1 MFDRQIIFPLLEAR
15 PELFLLKSGA
25 YHTYKRNQRYTVYH
39 IYKRMYQR
47 QCTKSSLL
55 EARLELFLLGSG
67 VWTRRRCRPELIA
80 GDRRRE
86 GGGL

>member
-39 IYKRMYQR
+39 IYKRIPGAMYQIFS
-47 QCTKSSLL
+47 T
-55 EARLELFLLGSG
+55 
-67 VWTRRRCRPELIA
+67 
-80 GDRRRE
+80 
-86 GGGL
+86 

>member
-39 IYKRMYQR
+39 ICIQENTRGNVPNLLYLKRALS
-47 QCTKSSLL
+47 CSSSRV
-55 EARLELFLLGSG
+55 AFGQG
-67 VWTRRRCRPELIA
+67 GAA
-80 GDRRRE
+80 GQS
-86 GGGL
+86 